1 MIRLAPSYEVKCVQ
15 KSGRLFASVES
26 CVVHHVLKWGSIKRL
41 SWRLLQNVKNGFLHF
56 DIQVYF
62 IYLDTLIITAM
73 LYHLLLYSFYRRSTL
88 YFSWPLLANFH
99 LDSW

>member
-26 CVVHHVLKWGSIKRL
+26 CVVHHVLKWGSLKRL

-56 DIQVYF
+56 DGHVDAIE
-62 IYLDTLIITAM
+62 LDTQIIMEM
-73 LYHLLLYSFYRRSTL
+73 LDHLLL
-88 YFSWPLLANFH
+88 
-99 LDSW
+99 